1 MHILGRL
8 DRLTLRAR
16 LAWAFGLLLVLL
28 IAMAGMAARQI
39 ATIHGALDYYTATTT
54 PSLAAVKSWQ
64 EKVAAIRMLQAQHL
78 MTVSADE
85 MGVLEGSIDQ
95 AYAQL
100 NQALTAH
107 EPLLVDDEDR
117 ELWKAV
123 ADSTA
128 LALTNWDKLKTLSRA
143 SLADGDKVEEARR
156 LFTGKSERLFKATM
170 SAIDKEWEFKSA
182 TAAQLTE
189 KGSAVY
195 ALSLSLLAG
204 ACALAVALGVGAA
217 WVVVRS
223 ISAQMGGEPTDVAR
237 IALSIAEGN
246 LDSAV
251 HTRTGDHSSVMAA
264 MATMRERLASLVGA
278 VRLSSDSIASGSAE
292 IASGNADLS
301 HRTESQ
307 AGDLQRT
314 VASMEQLTQTV
325 KHNADTAEEASRLAT
340 SAAGAATAG
349 GQAVAQ
355 VVSTMQGIAA
365 SSRTISDITGVID
378 GIAFQTN
385 ILALNAA
392 VEAARAGEQ
401 GRGFA
406 VVAAEVRSLAH
417 RSAEAAKE
425 IKKLIGDNVGKVE
438 AGTQQVNA
446 AGEAIQAIV
455 DQVRHVSDLI
465 VEIHNATAAQ
475 YQGISEVSGAIS
487 RMDQVTL
494 QNAALVEQSSA
505 AADSLRQQAARLADV
520 VGVFRLGHQGNALAS
535 PQQPLLEA

>member
-314 VASMEQLTQTV
+314 VASM
-325 KHNADTAEEASRLAT
+325 
-340 SAAGAATAG
+340 
-349 GQAVAQ
+349 
-355 VVSTMQGIAA
+355 
-365 SSRTISDITGVID
+365 
-378 GIAFQTN
+378 
-385 ILALNAA
+385 
-392 VEAARAGEQ
+392 
-401 GRGFA
+401 
-406 VVAAEVRSLAH
+406 
-417 RSAEAAKE
+417 
-425 IKKLIGDNVGKVE
+425 
-438 AGTQQVNA
+438 
-446 AGEAIQAIV
+446 
-455 DQVRHVSDLI
+455 
-465 VEIHNATAAQ
+465 
-475 YQGISEVSGAIS
+475 
-487 RMDQVTL
+487 
-494 QNAALVEQSSA
+494 
-505 AADSLRQQAARLADV
+505 
-520 VGVFRLGHQGNALAS
+520 
-535 PQQPLLEA
+535 